1 MRNREVKSMKKTA
14 TFFQDDSGKP
24 SPSRLLSFTLLLA
37 AIGTGFITFNLK
49 SKEAG
54 VNITYSLIAAAFGT
68 KGFNKFLTRQDS
80 REALQNLPFFRS

>member
-1 MRNREVKSMKKTA
+1 
-14 TFFQDDSGKP
+14 
-24 SPSRLLSFTLLLA
+24 LLSFTLLLA

-80 REALQNLPFFRS
+80 Q